1 MYVKVP
7 LKTLYTISSALS
19 MSVSTESTDKGDMH
33 ERCEITVRQKLI
45 QSNEKQTEILV
56 SFFKVKLSMHILYV
70 AAYSV
75 NLPSSLFQ
83 LCSLSV
89 RLLWRH
95 IGVYQGCCTNNS
107 SNIDRSPDYNALVFL
122 KYFVTVI
129 LVKNL
134 TLHRVGIEWL
144 AIQWK

>member
-56 SFFKVKLSMHILYV
+56 SFLLIDSFITFVVCSTFVLRKRYKTF
-70 AAYSV
+70 
-75 NLPSSLFQ
+75 LF
-83 LCSLSV
+83 
-89 RLLWRH
+89 
-95 IGVYQGCCTNNS
+95 
-107 SNIDRSPDYNALVFL
+107 
-122 KYFVTVI
+122 
-129 LVKNL
+129 
-134 TLHRVGIEWL
+134 TLIY
-144 AIQWK
+144 